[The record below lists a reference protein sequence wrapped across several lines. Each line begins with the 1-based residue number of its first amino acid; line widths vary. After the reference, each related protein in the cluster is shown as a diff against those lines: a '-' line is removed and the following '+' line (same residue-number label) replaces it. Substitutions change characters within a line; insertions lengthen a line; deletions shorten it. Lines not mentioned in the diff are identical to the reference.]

1 MDELITL
8 QETQRRLAAAVI
20 PLCAERAPLSG
31 ALGRTLA
38 NGVRAETDMPPFDR
52 AMLDGYAVRA
62 EDVAAAAP
70 AAPVVLREGGPTV
83 FAGSRPGAVCLP
95 GTAVRTMTGAPL
107 AQGADAVVRVE
118 FTAQDGNGTVRILR
132 GAPAG
137 EAVQPRGFGLRAGDE
152 VAPAGACIDALTL
165 AAIAAHGH
173 AEVRVARRPRVALA
187 AIGSELATA
196 GGTME
201 TGQLYDSN
209 SHMLRSLVT
218 EWGGDPLDGGAC
230 ADGIEDMT
238 SLLGA
243 LWDSADAL
251 VTTGGVAAGDGDLTP
266 YALELLGA
274 RRLFWGVWMRPGTP
288 VYACERGGKVALAL
302 SGNPGAAYVD
312 AVMLLLPL
320 LYRLAGAP
328 QRLRGHVATA
338 RIAAD
343 PGKRPTR
350 HTRFLRGQLFMRGA
364 ELWIDL
370 GMGQSSGI
378 PQRQGSALAVI
389 GPGEAVREGAACA
402 VIVERAL
409 PFSGVEDGGL
419 ADDALHRCF
428 GI

>member
-1 MDELITL
+1 MDELIAL
-8 QETQRRLAAAVI
+8 QDAQRRVAAAVI
-20 PLCAERAPLSG
+20 PLGAERAPLLS
-31 ALGRTLA
+31 ALGRTLMG
-38 NGVRAETDMPPFDR
+38 GVLAGADMPPFDR

-62 EDVAAAAP
+62 EDVAGAAP
-70 AAPVVLREGGPTV
+70 DAPVVLRECGPTV
-83 FAGSRPGAVCLP
+83 FAGARPGAVCLP

-118 FTAQDGNGTVRILR
+118 FTARDADGTVRILR
-132 GAPAG
+132 GAPVG
-137 EAVQPRGFGLRAGDE
+137 EAVQPRGFGTRAGDE
-152 VAPAGACIDALTL
+152 IAPGGVRIDALTL

-187 AIGSELATA
+187 AIGSELAPT
-196 GGTME
+196 GGAVE

-230 ADGIEDMT
+230 ADDLEDMT
-238 SLLGA
+238 SLLGI
-243 LWDSADAL
+243 LWDGADAL
-251 VTTGGVAAGDGDLTP
+251 VTTGGVSAGDSDLTP
-266 YALELLGA
+266 HALEMLGA

-288 VYACERGGKVALAL
+288 VYACERGGKIALAL
-302 SGNPGAAYVD
+302 SGNPGAAYVN

-350 HTRFLRGQLFMRGA
+350 HMRFLRGQLFMRGA

-378 PQRQGSALAVI
+378 PQRLGSALAVI
-389 GPGEAVREGAACA
+389 GPGEAVQEGAACA
-402 VIVERAL
+402 VILERAL
-409 PFSGVEDGGL
+409 PLSGVEDGGL